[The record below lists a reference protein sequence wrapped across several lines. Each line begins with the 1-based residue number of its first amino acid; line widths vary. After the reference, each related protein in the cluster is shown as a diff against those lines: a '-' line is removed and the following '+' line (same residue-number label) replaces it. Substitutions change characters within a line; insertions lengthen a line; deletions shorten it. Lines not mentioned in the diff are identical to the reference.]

1 VIQGTGKMK
10 MRLFNKKDKG
20 FSLIELVVGVFIL
33 IVIILVLWEI
43 YSTSVNYI
51 IMAKE
56 LRIASDDL
64 QDVMERI
71 QSVNFSGI
79 TTSFPDGATVG
90 QDMVGGFDLDNE
102 SIVVRYP
109 QGTGV
114 DPLQIEVEIDWTD
127 KKGRPHSKIFR
138 TVRTGNV

>member
-1 VIQGTGKMK
+1 MK
-10 MRLFNKKDKG
+10 MCLFRKKNKG
-20 FSLIELVVGVFIL
+20 FSLIELMAGAFVLV
-33 IVIILVLWEI
+33 VIILVLWEI

-56 LRIASDDL
+56 LRIATDDL
-64 QDVMERI
+64 QDVMERMQAI
-71 QSVNFSGI
+71 NFSNI
-79 TTSFPDGATVG
+79 TTLFPDGASVN

-109 QGTGV
+109 QGAGM
-114 DPLQIEVEIDWTD
+114 DPLQIEVEINWTG
-127 KKGRPHSKIFR
+127 KRGNPRSKIFR